1 MKQYIW
7 SGICYIVTGVT
18 ILLSQTVFRLLVGH
32 VITKTSDAVP
42 LLGRSK
48 WNKKHS
54 RIYTVKIK
62 PKKLMK

>member
-7 SGICYIVTGVT
+7 SRICYIVTGVT

-48 WNKKHS
+48 WKTK
-54 RIYTVKIK
+54 T
-62 PKKLMK
+62 L